1 MRIGR
6 VEADRC
12 FGHLHDGAQCSFE
25 QSGLVTAGNARVD
38 TQNNGAGRQLVEG
51 ILSHDAP
58 IYGFH
63 CLWQGFSPG
72 RVDAL
77 TDDHGRRV
85 AMDCHRL
92 ALGGNDG
99 GEVFSHA
106 TPHGRLD
113 SEARVNASAAIPD
126 SIRSVESRVPIADQ
140 VQANLNDL
148 DHDKGALLNRVRSQ
162 RFRHIERL
170 EIEQSER
177 DMQFQKDG

>member
-12 FGHLHDGAQCSFE
+12 FGHLHDGVQRSFE
-25 QSGLVTAGNARVD
+25 QSGLFTAGNARVD

-72 RVDAL
+72 RVDAF

-85 AMDCHRL
+85 AMDCYRL

-113 SEARVNASAAIPD
+113 SGGKGECF
-126 SIRSVESRVPIADQ
+126 RSYALRHQVSRKLHSQ
-140 VQANLNDL
+140 SRSGAN
-148 DHDKGALLNRVRSQ
+148 KS
-162 RFRHIERL
+162 
-170 EIEQSER
+170 
-177 DMQFQKDG
+177 